1 MRAALVILQK
11 DLRIEWRT
19 KESLASYGVLGVLL
33 LVVFAFAHDPTPAEA
48 PRLAPAV
55 LWVTIVFTGMLGIQR
70 AFAVEREQDCMAGL
84 LGAPIDPSSVYVAKL
99 AATLFL
105 LAAMQVVLV
114 PLAIV
119 LLRLDLGGALPA
131 LVLVLVLGDL
141 GFASLGTLF
150 AAVAMRTRAREVLLP
165 VLLLPLV
172 VPVVIAGVKAT
183 QAALAGGLGDGVEA
197 LRVLAVF
204 DLVFAVAGWLLFQ
217 YVVQD

>member
-1 MRAALVILQK
+1 MRAALVILKK

-33 LVVFAFAHDPTPAEA
+33 LIVFAFAHDPTPAEA

-84 LGAPIDPSSVYVAKL
+84 LGAPIDPSAVYVAKL
-99 AATLFL
+99 VATLIML
-105 LAAMQVVLV
+105 GAMQVVLV
-114 PLAIV
+114 PLAVV
-119 LLRLDLGGALPA
+119 LLRLDLGNALA
-131 LVLVLVLGDL
+131 GVVLVLVLGDL

-183 QAALAGGLGDGVEA
+183 QAALAGGLGDGAEA